1 MPSEIVTNCDVC
13 GVQKLGTNKWFIASS
28 PATGRTL
35 TFCHW
40 TASKALKPGFKSLCG
55 HGCVHVVT
63 DRFLTTF
70 TSKKSV
76 KPEIKEAVQETVT
89 VPLETSP
96 VQVVEET
103 KEPEKE
109 DKEA

>member
-13 GVQKLGTNKWFIASS
+13 GVQKLGTNKWFLASS
-28 PATGRTL
+28 PANGRTL

-63 DRFLTTF
+63 DRFMSTF
-70 TSKKSV
+70 TSKTPS
-76 KPEIKEAVQETVT
+76 KPATKEIVPSLVT
-89 VPLETSP
+89 VPVEPSP
-96 VQVVEET
+96 IVVVEET
-103 KEPEKE
+103 KEPES
-109 DKEA
+109 DS